1 MNILLCCCAGMSS
14 SILVKNMR
22 RAAITRGLEDV
33 KIASV
38 SAMQVVQYIQK
49 ADVLL
54 VAPQQIH
61 ELEHLKDL
69 GETYHVPV
77 LMIGREE
84 YGTMSGEIVLDHV
97 LQMISVMNREEVK
110 MDRVSQF
117 IEKRLM
123 PIAVKVGSNR
133 ILTIIRNTMCASMAL
148 LIVGSISILLSSF
161 PYEPVAEFMAPAA
174 PFFDAIYNCTTG
186 VMGLFTAAAMAYYAS
201 NEYKTDVFP
210 SIVTSVAAFLL
221 TQYTVEEGI
230 NIGGLGT
237 SGLLSAMFVA
247 FCTVK
252 ILHIFKAKNLVI
264 KMPEGVPEAVS
275 ASFSSLIPAALI
287 MMIFASVSVLFGFN
301 INTFISTLLS
311 PISHMLNNPF
321 GYALYHMLCGLAF
334 FCGINSAVVC
344 DIAFPFIIAN
354 GTANEAAFAAGEAVL
369 NPATYGTDTLVW
381 AGGTGATIGLVF
393 LMSFIG
399 KSKYFKTLGRMS
411 VGPAIFNINEP
422 VIFGTPICFNPLF
435 LLPFI
440 LLPGVI
446 AFTTY
451 QLMASGIIGMP
462 IVGMVPWTT
471 PPVLIGF
478 LMSGGN
484 VGTTIW
490 ALLVVIISLLVYYPF
505 FKIAD
510 KQQYEKELHDDA
522 EEKGANA

>member
-22 RAAITRGLEDV
+22 NAALEKGLDEF
-33 KIASV
+33 KIASISAIQV
-38 SAMQVVQYIQK
+38 SQYIAK

-61 ELEHLKDL
+61 ELEQLKLL
-69 GETYHVPV
+69 GKSYHVPV

-84 YGTMSGEIVLDHV
+84 YGNMDGEIVLEHV
-97 LQMISVMNREEVK
+97 QKLISVMNREEIK
-110 MDRVSQF
+110 MDFVSSF

-123 PIAVKVGSNR
+123 PIAIRVGSNK
-133 ILTIIRNTMCASMAL
+133 ILTLIRNTMCASMAL

-174 PFFDAIYNCTTG
+174 PFFNAIYSCTTG

-201 NEYKTDVFP
+201 IQYETDLFP
-210 SIVTSVAAFLL
+210 SVVTSLAAFLL
-221 TQYTVEEGI
+221 TQYLPETGI
-230 NIGGLGT
+230 NVAGLGT

-247 FCTVK
+247 FVTVK
-252 ILHIFKAKNLVI
+252 ILHIFKSRNIGI

-287 MMIFASVSVLFGFN
+287 MMIFASISVLFGFN

-311 PISHMLNNPF
+311 PVSHMLSNPF

-354 GTANEAAFAAGEAVL
+354 GTANEAAYAAGQAVL

-381 AGGTGATIGLVF
+381 AGGTGATIGLVI

-399 KSKYFKTLGRMS
+399 KSKFFKTLGRMS
-411 VGPAIFNINEP
+411 VGPAAFNINEP
-422 VIFGTPICFNPLF
+422 VIFGTPICFNPIF
-435 LLPFI
+435 LIPFI
-440 LLPGVI
+440 FLPGVI

-484 VGTTIW
+484 MGTTIW
-490 ALLVVIISLLVYYPF
+490 ALLVVIISIVVYYPF
-505 FKIAD
+505 FKVAD
-510 KQQYEKELHDDA
+510 KQQYEKELREDA
-522 EEKGANA
+522 QVEGVE

>member
-1 MNILLCCCAGMSS
+1 MNILLCCSAGMSS

-22 RAAITRGLEDV
+22 KAASDRGWGDV

-38 SAMQVVQYIQK
+38 SSTQVEQYIAK

-54 VAPQQIH
+54 LAPQQIH
-61 ELEHLKDL
+61 QLEQLEAL
-69 GETYHVPV
+69 GQSYQIPV

-84 YGTMSGEIVLDHV
+84 YGNMDGEIVLDHV
-97 LQMISVMNREEVK
+97 QHLISTYQREEIK
-110 MDRVSQF
+110 MDKISQF
-117 IEKRLM
+117 IERHLM
-123 PIAVKVGSNR
+123 PVAVKVGSNR
-133 ILTIIRNTMCASMAL
+133 VLTIIRNTMCASMAL
-148 LIVGSISILLSSF
+148 LIVGSISILLSNF
-161 PYEPVAEFMAPAA
+161 PYEPVANFMAPAA

-201 NEYKTDVFP
+201 NSYGTDVFP

-221 TQYTVEEGI
+221 TQYSVEEGI
-230 NIGGLGT
+230 NVGGLGT

-287 MMIFASVSVLFGFN
+287 MVIFASVSVIFGFN
-301 INTFISTLLS
+301 INTFISTMLM
-311 PISHMLNNPF
+311 PVSHMLNNPF

-334 FCGINSAVVC
+334 FCGINSAVIC

-354 GTANEAAFAAGEAVL
+354 GTANEAAFAAGQAVL

-422 VIFGTPICFNPLF
+422 VIFGTPICFNPMF
-435 LLPFI
+435 LIPFI

-446 AFTTY
+446 AFTTF

-462 IVGMVPWTT
+462 IVGMVPWTC
-471 PPVLIGF
+471 PPILVGF
-478 LMSGGN
+478 LMSGGSIS
-484 VGTTIW
+484 TTLW
-490 ALLVVIISLLVYYPF
+490 AFLVVVISLVVYYPF

-510 KQQYEKELHDDA
+510 KQQYEKELH
-522 EEKGANA
+522 EETLSESVVE